1 MEAVKNIFQFALDV
15 SFVVFPTLGYIHQYI
30 KIYRL
35 KNSEGFSKFISFVL
49 IIAYNIRIF
58 FWIGDR
64 FETSIIL
71 QAVLGFIMQ
80 IFLLQICVKYDKT
93 LSSKKN
99 VNYFSFNLFWNWPYF
114 MDYIYFISFLT
125 IFLSF
130 ISNVIGYE
138 NKTYMFILGFLSGFV
153 EAMLDIPQIIE
164 LCRTRNAKT
173 ISYLLV
179 FSWFCG
185 DIFKFGYYTI
195 KNAPLQL
202 IGCSLFQLST
212 DIFVIFQLW
221 YYTKNG
227 KSDTVPITASETVRN
242 ANSII
247 DGMSKTEISN
257 Q

>member
-1 MEAVKNIFQFALDV
+1 MINKVYILLRPENIERAIDYMTEIDGVYQHD
-15 SFVVFPTLGYIHQYI
+15 FVPSSNPNERTLC
-30 KIYRL
+30 
-35 KNSEGFSKFISFVL
+35 FICKKPKRNHL
-49 IIAYNIRIF
+49 N
-58 FWIGDR
+58 
-64 FETSIIL
+64 
-71 QAVLGFIMQ
+71 FIPDDS
-80 IFLLQICVKYDKT
+80 L
-93 LSSKKN
+93 
-99 VNYFSFNLFWNWPYF
+99 
-114 MDYIYFISFLT
+114 
-125 IFLSF
+125 
-130 ISNVIGYE
+130 
-138 NKTYMFILGFLSGFV
+138 
-153 EAMLDIPQIIE
+153 LDIPQIIE

-247 DGMSKTEISN
+247 DGMNKTEISN